1 MQLLSSCLANNHGI
15 TGDII
20 ELKGP
25 NTIIIKYMHFT
36 NDFYCFFR
44 GKMLELLFLTYHV
57 GVAHLL
63 LVVDSGSMPLT

>member
-36 NDFYCFFR
+36 TDFYCFFR
-44 GKMLELLFLTYHV
+44 GKMLELLFLKHHM

-63 LVVDSGSMPLT
+63 LAVDNGSKPLT

>member
-20 ELKGP
+20 EWKGP
-25 NTIIIKYMHFT
+25 STIIIKYMHFT

-44 GKMLELLFLTYHV
+44 GNMLELLFLTHHV

-63 LVVDSGSMPLT
+63 LVVDNGSMPLT